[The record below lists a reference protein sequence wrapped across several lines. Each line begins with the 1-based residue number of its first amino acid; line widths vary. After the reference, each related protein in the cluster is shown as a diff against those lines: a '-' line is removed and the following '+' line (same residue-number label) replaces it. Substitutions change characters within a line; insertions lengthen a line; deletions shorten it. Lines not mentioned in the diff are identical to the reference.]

1 MSLNDFENFDDDFGF
16 PIVDALNVGNL
27 DELKEGTVSTYT
39 LNGVKSKMGVATAGV
54 LEAREK
60 MEYAMAVAI
69 DASTNFGYEL
79 GRTDERERVLEIIQT
94 YGDVLGST
102 KNTLIALIEDE
113 RF

>member
-1 MSLNDFENFDDDFGF
+1 MSLNDFENFDFDFDEDFGF
-16 PIVDALNVGNL
+16 PTVDAPNVE
-27 DELKEGTVSTYT
+27 DHDDYT

-54 LEAREK
+54 LQAREK
-60 MEYAMAVAI
+60 MEYAVAVAI

-94 YGDVLGST
+94 YGDVLGPT
-102 KNTLIALIEDE
+102 KDTLIALIEDE

>member
-1 MSLNDFENFDDDFGF
+1 MSLNDFENFDFDEDFGF
-16 PIVDALNVGNL
+16 PTVDAPNVV
-27 DELKEGTVSTYT
+27 DHDDYT
-39 LNGVKSKMGVATAGV
+39 LKGVKSKMGVATAGV
-54 LEAREK
+54 LQAREK

-102 KNTLIALIEDE
+102 KDTLIALIEDE

>member
-1 MSLNDFENFDDDFGF
+1 MSLNDFENLDFDEDFGF
-16 PIVDALNVGNL
+16 PTVDAPNVE
-27 DELKEGTVSTYT
+27 DHDDYT
-39 LNGVKSKMGVATAGV
+39 LKGVKSKMGVATAGV
-54 LEAREK
+54 LQAREK
-60 MEYAMAVAI
+60 MEYAVAVAI

-102 KNTLIALIEDE
+102 KDTLIALIEDE